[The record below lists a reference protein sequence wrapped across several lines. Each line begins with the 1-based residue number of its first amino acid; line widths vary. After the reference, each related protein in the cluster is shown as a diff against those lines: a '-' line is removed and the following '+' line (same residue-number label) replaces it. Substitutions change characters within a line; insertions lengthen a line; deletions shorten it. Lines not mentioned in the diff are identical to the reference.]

1 MARKI
6 QSSSSRGGTKTF
18 AGLLGNAVFWL
29 IVAIVVPV
37 KAFVGSFPELAAF
50 APWAPMVLYGLAAL
64 SFVRALLTLR
74 DTLGRVRAPGIGQ
87 QKGSN
92 AFGSKAAP
100 RADRAKP
107 SVSKS
112 GLPVTRTPTVQRM
125 R

>member
-6 QSSSSRGGTKTF
+6 QSSSSQAGAKTF

-29 IVAIVVPV
+29 VVAMVVPI

-50 APWAPMVLYGLAAL
+50 APWAPLILYGLAAL
-64 SFVRALLTLR
+64 SFVRALLALR
-74 DTLGRVRAPGIGQ
+74 GTLGRVRIPGVGQ
-87 QKGSN
+87 QKELSGSQ
-92 AFGSKAAP
+92 
-100 RADRAKP
+100 RADRPKP
-107 SVSKS
+107 AASKS